1 MTDVEMRTFVRYSD
15 LIEEPLVTLPA
26 ISGYEQVPL
35 VNFDEAIEPLLSIV
49 PDLPQMIEMITGK
62 CVEMKDGLTRS
73 ESASIML
80 YSMQWQPKEQSFN
93 LLLNR
98 TLRDDN
104 RERLTPWFGYLKLF
118 SKALSKLPSIHSY
131 VYRAVP
137 KDLSQEY
144 GQGKTFLWWG
154 FALCTQSIEIVEKE
168 QNFNQVDQRTRLKI
182 ESKSAK
188 DIRQHSFHHLD
199 GELLLPAAQCYKV
212 ISSLDSGDGLHIIQ
226 LKEIDPYIV
235 APLTKNDRTTSISL
249 SLDQRRT
256 SINLSMQN
264 TSFCSIV
271 LKVTVRSC
279 PFGID

>member
-1 MTDVEMRTFVRYSD
+1 MRTIVRYSD
-15 LIEEPLVTLPA
+15 LTEEPLVTLPA
-26 ISGYEQVPL
+26 ISGYEQVSL

-49 PDLPQMIEMITGK
+49 PDLQQMIEMINERS
-62 CVEMKDGLTRS
+62 VETKDGLTRS

-93 LLLNR
+93 LYLNR

-104 RERLTPWFGYLKLF
+104 RERLTPWFSYLKLF
-118 SKALSKLPSIHSY
+118 SKALSKLPSTHSY

-137 KDLSQEY
+137 KDLSQDY
-144 GQGKTFLWWG
+144 SLGRTFLWWG
-154 FALCTQSIEIVEKE
+154 FSLCTQSIELVEKE
-168 QNFNQVDQRTRLKI
+168 QNFNQIDQRTRLKI

-188 DIRQHSFHHLD
+188 DIHQHSFHHVD

-212 ISSLDSGDGLHIIQ
+212 VSNLDSGDGLHIIQ
-226 LKEIDPYIV
+226 LKEIDPYII
-235 APLTKNDRTTSISL
+235 APLMNKERTTSFSL

-264 TSFCSIV
+264 TSFCSMV
-271 LKVTVRSC
+271 LKVTVGSYSIEI
-279 PFGID
+279 FTG